1 MHGIDREKEA
11 ILRRNTKF
19 IRDEM
24 YPSDEE
30 QERFADEVFDKISEQ
45 EHEQN
50 AIKRRANQ
58 YNKVLEKSVARNEK
72 ILNKHS

>member
-1 MHGIDREKEA
+1 M
-11 ILRRNTKF
+11 RRNTKF